1 MQLDDCLKNWLSL
14 ELRFRILIQIRMA
27 VRRISWITDGIMG
40 MTMMTSHSRRS
51 FCPSLKV
58 HSYLAQGKQETEGP
72 VSGGAYALFAVVPAA
87 AFLRLVVPSTPLQTA
102 ASFFEDLPEQSTE
115 QSSDQPAGQQS
126 LHRKTD
132 KPGS

>member
-1 MQLDDCLKNWLSL
+1 
-14 ELRFRILIQIRMA
+14 
-27 VRRISWITDGIMG
+27 
-40 MTMMTSHSRRS
+40 MMTSHPQCS

-58 HSYLAQGKQETEGP
+58 HSYLAQGKQETDGP

-115 QSSDQPAGQQS
+115 QASNRLAG
-126 LHRKTD
+126 HRSTLRD
-132 KPGS
+132 DDEPSEPGSEQELKELK